1 MITDVLI
8 SLSAVQIHDLSY
20 IHLYIFI
27 ARHTLS
33 YPGLVGTDID
43 RIFLVTNNQSQTNLN
58 YTNRVAL
65 FEHF

>member
-1 MITDVLI
+1 MIIDVFK
-8 SLSAVQIHDLSY
+8 SLSAVHVQIYDLSY

-43 RIFLVTNNQSQTNLN
+43 RILQ
-58 YTNRVAL
+58 
-65 FEHF
+65 